1 MSEARE
7 AAIARASEEF
17 GLASYY
23 RDLVRPILRMPRER
37 WPECCAGR
45 CEPCN
50 QVLVAV
56 ADRVLQEV
64 GEEA

>member
-45 CEPCN
+45 CEPC
-50 QVLVAV
+50 LSLIHISEPT
-56 ADRVLQEV
+56 RPY
-64 GEEA
+64 

>member
-1 MSEARE
+1 MSDDLT
-7 AAIARASEEF
+7 RALEQASDE
-17 GLASYY
+17 LRLQSYY
-23 RDLVRPILRMPRER
+23 RDLVRPILRMPREK

-56 ADRVLQEV
+56 ADRVQELL
-64 GEEA
+64 GEKG